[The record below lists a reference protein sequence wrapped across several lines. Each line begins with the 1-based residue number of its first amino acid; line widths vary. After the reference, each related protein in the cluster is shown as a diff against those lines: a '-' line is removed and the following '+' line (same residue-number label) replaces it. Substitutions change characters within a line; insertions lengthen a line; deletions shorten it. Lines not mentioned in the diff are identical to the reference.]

1 MGEQVNT
8 APAKAHVTKKS
19 FGTKIREL
27 QPSVSLCLIIIII
40 LTFATIFAEW
50 VVPHLSLIHI

>member
-40 LTFATIFAEW
+40 LTILIIKVI
-50 VVPHLSLIHI
+50 VVSRI